1 MRKYSSTNIKMI
13 GRKPMYPGSP
23 PADWAK
29 AGEMITAELRK
40 GNAKL

>member
-1 MRKYSSTNIKMI
+1 MN
-13 GRKPMYPGSP
+13 PGSP
-23 PADWAK
+23 PPPNWAK